1 MHRSD
6 DSLPDEEWDR
16 FLRDAAAGTGAADAP
31 KEPSARARMVTRRL
45 QGQPPPEPPRAHR
58 LAAPASA
65 PRRKPWFTI
74 VVAALVVLA
83 IVAFVPGPL
92 TGLFRSGGGSAGP
105 AAPQGPTVREP
116 FRDSPAEHW
125 AGGADG
131 IDVPA
136 ARATGGMSA
145 AEVGQAL
152 GRTKDFL
159 VGTNLDPGVLRG
171 ERPTGALRFLDP
183 RQRAVREYVTDAFG
197 TPGAPGGENDPLRLA
212 TRFDPAR
219 FAFAGDVVKTRGGMT
234 FRAAG
239 DGGIDVTTDVTY
251 VYPVVR
257 ASGGGE
263 VVRTIVRRAVVLRW
277 RAPGT
282 AGAGTFQLV
291 SYASDVTNGGC
302 GDRKGYFSPE
312 FGAERATVAPD
323 DGVVIDPYDRAG
335 TVDGHA
341 GTEDECASAVRS

>member
-1 MHRSD
+1 MNRSD
-6 DSLPDEEWDR
+6 DSIPDEEWDR
-16 FLRDAAAGTGAADAP
+16 FLREAAAGTGAADAP

-45 QGQPPPEPPRAHR
+45 QEQPPPEPPRAYR
-58 LAAPASA
+58 LAAP
-65 PRRKPWFTI
+65 RRERRPWFTI
-74 VVAALVVLA
+74 IVAAVVVLA

-92 TGLFRSGGGSAGP
+92 TGLFRFGDGSTGP

-116 FRDSPAEHW
+116 FRDSPAEDW
-125 AGGADG
+125 AEGAEG

-136 ARATGGMSA
+136 ARASGGLSA
-145 AEVGQAL
+145 AEVREAL
-152 GRTKDFL
+152 GRTRDFL

-183 RQRAVREYVTDAFG
+183 RQRAVREYVSDAFG
-197 TPGAPGGENDPLRLA
+197 APSAKNDPLRLA
-212 TRFDPAR
+212 TRFDPER

-234 FRAAG
+234 YRAAEG
-239 DGGIDVTTDVTY
+239 GGIDVTTDVTY

-282 AGAGTFQLV
+282 PGAGTFQLV

-312 FGAERATVAPD
+312 FGTERATVAPD
-323 DGVVIDPYDRAG
+323 DGVVIDPYDSEG
-335 TVDGHA
+335 TIDGHA
-341 GTEDECASAVRS
+341 GAQDRCASAIRS